1 MNRQKQ
7 YLDLYARL
15 SHFAIWPT
23 LYALGIYLFLTQS
36 LPGEHRF
43 ESLPAL
49 FIALCT
55 HACYMLDRIKVSD
68 NRIDQADAIALPG
81 RAQSLFRHAHVLRR
95 TIIAQ
100 LLAASVIGFMLHP
113 MLTIIPLISL
123 IAIHGYAGRTAD
135 PSKPRLKDLPACK
148 PFFIATSH
156 IALGVVVI
164 WASAQSSQKI
174 STLIEQAPT
183 TLLVNISL
191 WLIVVGDAMLCDID
205 DLETDRLFS
214 TRSFAVLFGNQRAWI
229 IALACVSI
237 GAALLGFTSAP
248 ARLAAFALVASTL
261 LTKNNTN
268 HRDFI
273 DARLLPIALLSLITL

>member
-1 MNRQKQ
+1 MNPQKQ
-7 YLDLYARL
+7 HLDLNATM

-23 LYALGIYLFLTQS
+23 LYALGIYLLLTQS

-43 ESLPAL
+43 EAMPAI
-49 FIALCT
+49 FMALCT

-68 NRIDQADAIALPG
+68 GRIDQADAIALPG
-81 RAQSLFRHAHVLRR
+81 RAQSLFRHTHVLRR
-95 TIIAQ
+95 TIAAQ
-100 LLAASVIGFMLHP
+100 LIAASIIGFMLHP

-156 IALGVVVI
+156 IALGVIVI
-164 WASAQSSQKI
+164 WASTQ
-174 STLIEQAPT
+174 PT
-183 TLLVNISL
+183 PKMTMSDQMPTILLVVLSL

-205 DLETDRLFS
+205 DLETDRLFG
-214 TRSFAVLFGNQRAWI
+214 TRSFAVLFGNQRAWM

-237 GAALLGFTSAP
+237 GAALLGFTSTHT
-248 ARLAAFALVASTL
+248 RLAAFALVASTL

-273 DARLLPIALLSLITL
+273 DARLLPIALLSLINL